1 MSEAVPAM
9 PCAPSTTEMAG
20 AGKMSAAVEV
30 PTAMEVTAAMEM
42 ASAVAATMPAP
53 VSTAM
58 AATVTAAARQSAAG
72 KDEREQGSCHHK
84 SGHWHLRRIFP
95 QETNV

>member
-1 MSEAVPAM
+1 M
-9 PCAPSTTEMAG
+9 
-20 AGKMSAAVEV
+20 
-30 PTAMEVTAAMEM
+30 
-42 ASAVAATMPAP
+42 
-53 VSTAM
+53 STAM

-72 KDEREQGSCHHK
+72 KDEREQGNCHHK